1 MISLPMKRAC
11 SLAALLVVAP
21 IAALSQ
27 SYPARPIHLVSQ
39 FAAGSTG
46 DVLCRV
52 MAGAM
57 NEVTGQP
64 VIVDNRPG
72 AGGVLAAELVA
83 RSAPDGYNLVVAT
96 TGTQVMRVHLAK
108 NQSFDPVRDF
118 TPITELG
125 ETVTLL
131 VAHPSF
137 PPNSLRELLDYARRN
152 PGKVVY
158 GTSGVGS
165 PHHLSG
171 ELLQQLT
178 GVQLVHVPYK
188 ASAQALQDTIA
199 GQLMTTFA
207 ISGLAVPAV
216 RSGKIKALAVN
227 RDSRFSAL
235 PDVPTISEAVPGF
248 ETPPAWTGLFGP
260 ANMPQVL
267 LRQVHAI
274 VVKALNAP
282 PVRAKLAEGY
292 FEVITNKTP
301 EEFQAQIAR
310 QIDLVGKIV
319 KASGIQATE

>member
-1 MISLPMKRAC
+1 MTPLRSRAC
-11 SLAALLVVAP
+11 ALAALILAP
-21 IAALSQ
+21 LAALSQ
-27 SYPARPIHLVSQ
+27 NYPARPIHLVSQ

-46 DVLCRV
+46 DVVCRV
-52 MAGAM
+52 MASAM

-83 RSAPDGYNLVVAT
+83 RSAPDGYSVLVAT

-108 NQSFDPVRDF
+108 NQSFDPVKDF

-125 ETVTLL
+125 ETTTLL

-137 PPNSLRELLDYARRN
+137 PANSLREMLDYARSH
-152 PGKVVY
+152 PDTVAY

-178 GVQLVHVPYK
+178 GVRLVHVPYK

-216 RSGKIKALAVN
+216 RSGKVKALAVN

-235 PDVPTISEAVPGF
+235 PDVPTVSEIVPGF
-248 ETPPAWTGLFGP
+248 ETPPAWTGAFGP
-260 ANMPQVL
+260 ARMPQGL

-274 VVKALNAP
+274 LVKALNAP

-292 FEVITNKTP
+292 FEVITNNTP
-301 EEFQAQIAR
+301 EEFQAQLAR
-310 QIDLVGKIV
+310 QIELVGKIV
-319 KASGIQATE
+319 KAAGIQAIE